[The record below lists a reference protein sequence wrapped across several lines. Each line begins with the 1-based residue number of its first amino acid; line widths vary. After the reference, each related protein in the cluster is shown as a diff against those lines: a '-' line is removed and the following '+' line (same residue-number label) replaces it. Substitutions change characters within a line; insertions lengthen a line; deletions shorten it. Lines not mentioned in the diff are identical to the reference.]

1 MRSAPPQA
9 SQEKCHNWGVL
20 TESEMMRSTAND
32 QIGKITATLTVTKR
46 LKSMYGKS
54 LSANPI
60 NTMTQIALSDLPET
74 IQALLTQAIQTGEPL
89 TIAQNDR
96 PVAIIS
102 PIQKSK
108 RAAFGSAKDSGKIIG
123 DIIEPTSNLV
133 TWDVLS

>member
-1 MRSAPPQA
+1 
-9 SQEKCHNWGVL
+9 
-20 TESEMMRSTAND
+20 MMRSTAND
-32 QIGKITATLTVTKR
+32 ERGKITATLTVTNS
-46 LKSMYGKS
+46 LKSIYSKS
-54 LSANPI
+54 LYPHPT
-60 NTMTQIALSDLPET
+60 NTMTQIALSDFPET

-123 DIIEPTSNLV
+123 DIVEPTSIMPCE
-133 TWDVLS
+133 SE

>member
-1 MRSAPPQA
+1 
-9 SQEKCHNWGVL
+9 
-20 TESEMMRSTAND
+20 
-32 QIGKITATLTVTKR
+32 
-46 LKSMYGKS
+46 MYGKS
-54 LSANPI
+54 LYPHPT

-108 RAAFGSAKDSGKIIG
+108 RAAFGSVKDSGKIIG
-123 DIIEPTSNLV
+123 DIIEPTSNIV

>member
-1 MRSAPPQA
+1 
-9 SQEKCHNWGVL
+9 
-20 TESEMMRSTAND
+20 MMRSTAND
-32 QIGKITATLTVTKR
+32 QRGKITATLTITNR

-102 PIQKSK
+102 PIKKSK

-123 DIIEPTSNLV
+123 DIIDSLPPPPFITN
-133 TWDVLS
+133 